1 MPNFKVNK
9 EKHYNSLQDCGFHR
23 LHKIGNSRI
32 FVQTEVY
39 SSTSSFTIKQ
49 LQKHCPLMYM
59 LASFGEVPFPVVN
72 ILTQYELQAD
82 KPIVSK
88 PFIRDKYIDW
98 NVRISVIDGG
108 TFPFRTSI
116 MA

>member
-1 MPNFKVNK
+1 M
-9 EKHYNSLQDCGFHR
+9 S
-23 LHKIGNSRI
+23 
-32 FVQTEVY
+32 
-39 SSTSSFTIKQ
+39 
-49 LQKHCPLMYM
+49 
-59 LASFGEVPFPVVN
+59 ASFGKVLLPVVN

-108 TFPFRTSI
+108 TFPFRTSL
-116 MA
+116 MAQCLYVQNNLKLSKDHTRCKVLTAVMMKIQVF